1 MSVSLGQTETIA
13 LKPKLQIYLL
23 RKIKEL
29 NTDTNLNEIY
39 KFLCTIEYIID
50 TNNPA
55 KQNENLI
62 FDDFRSQFSNYAPN
76 AIKDEFKKSFYS
88 ICLNEILAN
97 LNVNYLNSKKSQE
110 EEEKEE
116 AKNSNNT
123 NMQSVKNSILS
134 IISSTNYSDSF
145 SIIYD
150 FCVSLKFG
158 IFICIAAFILFY
170 FCFLS

>member
-1 MSVSLGQTETIA
+1 MSLSLGQTETIA
-13 LKPKLQIYLL
+13 LKSKLQIYLL

-62 FDDFRSQFSNYAPN
+62 LDDFKSQFSNYSPN
-76 AIKDEFKKSFYS
+76 ALKDEFKKSFYS

-110 EEEKEE
+110 EEEKE

-134 IISSTNYSDSF
+134 IISSINYSDSF

-158 IFICIAAFILFY
+158 IFIFIEAFILFY
-170 FCFLS
+170 FCLLS

>member
-1 MSVSLGQTETIA
+1 MSVSLGQTEIIA

-97 LNVNYLNSKKSQE
+97 LNVNYLNSKKNQ
-110 EEEKEE
+110 EEEKE
-116 AKNSNNT
+116 AKNS

-134 IISSTNYSDSF
+134 IISSINYSDSF